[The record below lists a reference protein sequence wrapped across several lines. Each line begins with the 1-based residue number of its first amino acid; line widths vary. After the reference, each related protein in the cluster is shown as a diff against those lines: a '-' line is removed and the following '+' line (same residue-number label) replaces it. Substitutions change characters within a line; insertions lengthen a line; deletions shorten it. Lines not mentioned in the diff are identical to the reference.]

1 MKRKGFYF
9 ALVLLVLIQAGNI
22 VYTFVNVKEGYHSD
36 EAWSYGLANSYYRP
50 FLHLPEGA
58 SYRDFYLEL
67 VENTNQW
74 ISGNLFKDYITVQPT
89 ERFAYGS
96 VYSNQVLD
104 CHPPLYYML
113 LHTVCSFFPDQ
124 FSWWYGLALNLVFFL
139 GTQVFLFLAAEK
151 LSGSRAAAFLACVF
165 YGGGQGVL
173 CTFTYIRQYS
183 LLTLLCVAFTYWG
196 ICLYRQYVEK
206 AKFRKSTLAAAGITA
221 LLAFL
226 THYYAIAY
234 MGVFTALFCLWL
246 LLKRGIRS
254 MFLYGG
260 SILAALFA
268 AFAVFPAMFGHIT
281 QKDTTFEKLFPTD
294 TQVRMLISNMLKYN
308 FGFATSYFETAFW
321 NIAIPLALAL
331 VVAAVLLLL
340 PFRDEPWFP
349 VLIGKLKS
357 CPGKAWEFLH
367 VMNYLPVF
375 ILSGCFSI
383 YLVTALTVDVWLN
396 EAFRLRFV
404 CLTFPLLCMLAVVG
418 ACRLLALI
426 PRVGRW
432 AVVIVGVLVVCEVSY
447 QQLAVPYPYSYKA
460 YGDCGNLTE
469 LLEEK
474 RVLVIC
480 QSTGYMNVMMPS
492 LSVYLQNTDECF
504 IAGMNVE
511 QDLLQN
517 VRGEGKAVDYA
528 LVHVDYFTPRPEE
541 ERKAMEWLGV
551 AENGETSIPEQTG
564 CMDLIAELSGE
575 AGYHLKG
582 LVTIQGAFFY
592 VLELGQKQ

>member
-9 ALVLLVLIQAGNI
+9 ALVLLVLIQACNI

-50 FLHLPEGA
+50 FLHLREGV
-58 SYRDFYLEL
+58 SYRKFYIEL
-67 VENTNQW
+67 TENTNQW
-74 ISGNLFKDYITVQPT
+74 ISGNVFKDYITVQPT

-104 CHPPLYYML
+104 CHPPLYYMM
-113 LHTVCSFFPDQ
+113 LHTVCSFFPNQ
-124 FSWWYGLALNLVFFL
+124 FSWWYGLTLNLVFFL

-151 LSGSRAAAFLACVF
+151 LSRSEAAAFLVCMF

-196 ICLYRQYVEK
+196 ICLYHQYVEK
-206 AKFRKSTLAAAGITA
+206 AKFRKSTLAAAGVTA
-221 LLAFL
+221 FLAFL

-260 SILAALFA
+260 SVLAALLA
-268 AFAVFPAMFGHIT
+268 AFAVFPAMFDHIT
-281 QKDTTFEKLFPTD
+281 RKDTVFPKLYPTD
-294 TQVRMLISNMLKYN
+294 TQVRMLISNMLQYN
-308 FGFATSYFETAFW
+308 FGFATSYFETVFW
-321 NIAIPLALAL
+321 NITIPLVLAL
-331 VVAAVLLLL
+331 IVAAVLLLF

-349 VLIGKLKS
+349 VLMGKIKN
-357 CPGKAWEFLH
+357 CPGKVWKFLH
-367 VMNYLPVF
+367 VMDYTPVF
-375 ILSGCFSI
+375 ILSACFSI

-396 EAFRLRFV
+396 EMFRLRFV

-418 ACRLLALI
+418 VYRLFSLI
-426 PRVGRW
+426 PRAGRW
-432 AVVIVGVLVVCEVSY
+432 AAVIVGALVVCEAAY
-447 QQLAVPYPYSYKA
+447 QQLAVPYPYSYET

-469 LLEEK
+469 LLEGK

-480 QSTGYMNVMMPS
+480 PSTGYMHVMMPS
-492 LSVYLQNTDECF
+492 LSVYLQDTDECF
-504 IAGMNVE
+504 IAGLNIE
-511 QDLLQN
+511 QNLLQN
-517 VRGEGKAVDYA
+517 VRGEGKPVNYA
-528 LVHVDYFTPRPEE
+528 LVHIDHFTQLPEG
-541 ERKAMEWLGV
+541 ERKAAESPGI
-551 AENGETSIPEQTG
+551 AENGETSIPGQTD
-564 CMDLIAELSGE
+564 CTDLIAKLSGE
-575 AGYHLKG
+575 DGYRLKG
-582 LVTIQGAFFY
+582 LVTIQGALFY
-592 VLELGQKQ
+592 VVELGQQ

>member
-9 ALVLLVLIQAGNI
+9 ALVLLVLIQTGNI
-22 VYTFVNVKEGYHSD
+22 VYTFVNVKEGYNSD
-36 EAWSYGLANSYYRP
+36 EAWSYGLSNSYYRP
-50 FLHLPEGA
+50 FLHLLEGT
-58 SYRDFYLEL
+58 SYRDFHIDL

-74 ISGNLFKDYITVQPT
+74 ISGNMFKDYITVLPT

-113 LHTVCSFFPDQ
+113 LHTVCSFFPNQ
-124 FSWWYGLALNLVFFL
+124 FSWWYGLVLNLVFFL
-139 GTQVFLFLAAEK
+139 GTQVFLFLASEK
-151 LSGSRAAAFLACVF
+151 FSGSRAAAFLVCAF
-165 YGGGQGVL
+165 YGGGQGAL
-173 CTFTYIRQYS
+173 CTFTFIRQYS

-196 ICLYRQYVEK
+196 ICLYRQYVENGK
-206 AKFRKSTLAAAGITA
+206 LRKSTLAAAGITSF
-221 LLAFL
+221 LAFL

-260 SILAALFA
+260 SVLAALLA
-268 AFAVFPAMFGHIT
+268 AFAVFPAMFDHIT
-281 QKDTTFEKLFPTD
+281 RRDTSFQKLFPTD
-294 TQVRMLISNMLKYN
+294 TQVRILISNMLQYN

-321 NIAIPLALAL
+321 NIVIPLVLAL
-331 VVAAVLLLL
+331 IVAAVLLLL

-357 CPGKAWEFLH
+357 CPGKVWKFLH

-375 ILSGCFSI
+375 ILSGCFSL
-383 YLVTALTVDVWLN
+383 YLVTALTVDVLLN
-396 EAFRLRFV
+396 EEFRMRFV

-418 ACRLLALI
+418 VYRLLSLI

-432 AVVIVGVLVVCEVSY
+432 AAVIVGVLVVCEVAY

-460 YGDCGNLTE
+460 YGDCGDLTE
-469 LLEEK
+469 FLEEK
-474 RVLVIC
+474 RVLALYP
-480 QSTGYMNVMMPS
+480 TGYSHVMMPC

-504 IAGMNVE
+504 LAGLNVE
-511 QDLLQN
+511 HQALLQDI
-517 VRGEGKAVDYA
+517 RKEGKTVNYV
-528 LVHVDYFTPRPEE
+528 LVHADYFTLQPEA
-541 ERKAMEWLGV
+541 ERKAMEWLGIV
-551 AENGETSIPEQTG
+551 WDGEMSDPVRADCT
-564 CMDLIAELSGE
+564 DLIEELSGE
-575 AGYHLKG
+575 DGYHLKG
-582 LVTIQGAFFY
+582 LVTIQGAIFY
-592 VLELGQKQ
+592 VLELGQQ

>member
-1 MKRKGFYF
+1 MKRKGLYF

-22 VYTFVNVKEGYHSD
+22 VYTFGNVKEGYHSD

-50 FLHLPEGA
+50 FLHLREGA
-58 SYRDFYLEL
+58 SYRDVSLEFA
-67 VENTNQW
+67 ENINQW
-74 ISGNLFKDYITVQPT
+74 ISGDVFKDYITVQPT

-151 LSGSRAAAFLACVF
+151 LSGSRAAALLACVF

-196 ICLYRQYVEK
+196 LCLYRQYEEK
-206 AKFRKSTLAAAGITA
+206 AGFRKSTLAAAGVTA
-221 LLAFL
+221 FLAFM

-260 SILAALFA
+260 SILAALLA
-268 AFAVFPAMFGHIT
+268 AFAVFPAMFDHIT
-281 QKDTTFEKLFPTD
+281 RKDTVFEKLFPTD
-294 TQVRMLISNMLKYN
+294 TQVRMLISNMLQYN

-321 NIAIPLALAL
+321 NITIPLVLAL
-331 VVAAVLLLL
+331 IVAAVLLLI

-349 VLIGKLKS
+349 VLIGKIRS
-357 CPGKAWEFLH
+357 FPGKAWKFLH

-418 ACRLLALI
+418 AYRLLALI
-426 PRVGRW
+426 PRAGKW
-432 AVVIVGVLVVCEVSY
+432 AAVLVGVLVVCEVAY

-474 RVLVIC
+474 RVLALC
-480 QSTGYMNVMMPS
+480 QSVGYMHVFMPS
-492 LSVYLQNTDECF
+492 LSVYLQDTDECF
-504 IAGMNVE
+504 IAGLNVE
-511 QDLLQN
+511 KDLLSD
-517 VRGEGKAVDYA
+517 VRGEGKPVDYA
-528 LVHVDYFTPRPEE
+528 LVQVDCFTLRPEE
-541 ERKAMEWLGV
+541 ELRAMEWLGV
-551 AENGETSIPEQTG
+551 AGNGETSISEQAG
-564 CMDLIAELSGE
+564 CTDLIEELSGE
-575 AGYHLKG
+575 DGYRLKG

-592 VLELGQKQ
+592 VLELGQQ